1 MIGKK
6 SITYFTKRIM
16 TIEKLGDTESNK
28 LIKYVYILLKK
39 YYTHKWEVYYD
50 EKEKKSNK
58 TKKTTNKRRY

>member
-1 MIGKK
+1 MKGKK

-50 EKEKKSNK
+50 EKEKKSYK
-58 TKKTTNKRRY
+58 AKKTTNKRRY